1 MATRQTA
8 AMPTSPRTSPSPRP
22 TAERAAENRD
32 FWERR
37 ADGSTEPRKAAFADT
52 VASVRKRLIRRKH
65 RP

>member
-1 MATRQTA
+1 
-8 AMPTSPRTSPSPRP
+8 MPTPRTTSSPRS
-22 TAERAAENRD
+22 TAERAADNHD

-37 ADGSTEPRKAAFADT
+37 ADGSSEPRKAAFADT

>member
-1 MATRQTA
+1 MTT
-8 AMPTSPRTSPSPRP
+8 PRTSSPPRS
-22 TAERAAENRD
+22 TAERASDNRD

-52 VASVRKRLIRRKH
+52 VASVRKRLIRRKQ

>member
-1 MATRQTA
+1 
-8 AMPTSPRTSPSPRP
+8 MPTPRTSPAPRSS
-22 TAERAAENRD
+22 AERAAENRD

-52 VASVRKRLIRRKH
+52 VASVRKRLIRRKQ